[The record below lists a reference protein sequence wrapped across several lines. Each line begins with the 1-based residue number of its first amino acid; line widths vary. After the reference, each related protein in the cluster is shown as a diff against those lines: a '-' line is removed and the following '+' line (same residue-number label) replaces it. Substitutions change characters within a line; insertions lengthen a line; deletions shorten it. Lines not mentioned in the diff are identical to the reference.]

1 VTAIPLTAA
10 AVAAAAGGEIV
21 TGDPR
26 QTFDGVSIDTRTLP
40 RGALF
45 VAIRGERFDGAEFA
59 AAAIDAGAAGV
70 LVPRGW
76 SANQSG
82 SPGSAS
88 LSGERNSAAVIDRSA
103 SLSGERRVA
112 VIEVGDTTIALQ
124 ALARAIR
131 RESGAK
137 VVAITGSAGKTTT
150 KEVTS
155 ELLSGRYRVT
165 RNRGNFNNH
174 IGLPLSLIEL
184 RQQPEIAVVELGMN
198 HAGEISTLVGIAEP
212 EVRVWTNVGEAHLGF
227 FASLDAIADAKAE
240 ILEAARPSDLL
251 IANADDPR
259 ITSRSRAF
267 AGRVIT
273 FGIDRDAD
281 IRASS
286 IVDRGIEG
294 VSARVATPQGSAE
307 VTTPL
312 VGRGNLANVLAGV
325 AVALAFDVP
334 MSDIAALV
342 PTLRPAAHR
351 GEVVRLANGVTVLD
365 DSYNANPTAT
375 RRAIEVLA
383 RSRAARRFAVIGE
396 MLELGAHADDLHAE
410 VGRAAATAA
419 LDGLIAVGGP
429 AARVLADAAVTAG
442 MAASSVR
449 YCATSDEAADAA
461 AAMLS
466 AGDLLLVK
474 GSRGIKTDRVVDR
487 LKSDWGG

>member
-10 AVAAAAGGEIV
+10 SVAAAAGGAV
-21 TGDPR
+21 VAGDPR
-26 QTFDGVSIDTRTLP
+26 QTFDGVSIDTRTLR
-40 RGALF
+40 RGELF
-45 VAIRGERFDGAEFA
+45 IAIRGERFDGVEFA
-59 AAAIDAGAAGV
+59 AAALDAGAEGV

-76 SANQSG
+76 SAGRSG

-88 LSGERNSAAVIDRSA
+88 LSGERNS
-103 SLSGERRVA
+103 VA
-112 VIEVGDTTIALQ
+112 VIEVADTTIALQ
-124 ALARAIR
+124 ALGRAIR
-131 RESGAK
+131 RESGAR

-155 ELLSGRYRVT
+155 ELLSARYRVT

-184 RQQPEIAVVELGMN
+184 RQRPEIAVVELGMN
-198 HAGEISTLVGIAEP
+198 HAGEISTLVRIAEP

-240 ILEAARPSDLL
+240 ILEAARPGDVL
-251 IANADDPR
+251 IANGDDPR
-259 ITSRSRAF
+259 ITSRAGAF

-273 FGIDRDAD
+273 FGIDRAAD
-281 IRASS
+281 VRASA

-294 VSARVATPQGSAE
+294 VSARVTTPQGHAD

-312 VGRGNLANVLAGV
+312 VGRGNLANVLAAI
-325 AVALAFDVP
+325 AVALEFEVP
-334 MSDIAALV
+334 LPDIAARV
-342 PTLRPAAHR
+342 STLHPASHR
-351 GEVVRLANGVTVLD
+351 GEIVRLGNGVTVID

-383 RSRAARRFAVIGE
+383 GSRAARRFAVIGE

-410 VGRAAATAA
+410 VGRAAANAA

-429 AARVLADAAVTAG
+429 AAHVLADAAVRAG
-442 MAASSVR
+442 MAAASVR
-449 YCATSDEAADAA
+449 YCATSDEAAGAA
-461 AAMLS
+461 AALLR

-487 LKSDWGG
+487 LKSEWGG